1 MGRMKAQERRQHN
14 TKGIRVGS
22 VLFICSYGLLQK
34 YQCYV
39 TVPDSVFSMECLSNG
54 APFDRIVW
62 MTAENV
68 VNVYLT

>member
-1 MGRMKAQERRQHN
+1 M
-14 TKGIRVGS
+14 KGIRVGS

-39 TVPDSVFSMECLSNG
+39 TVPDTVFSMECLSNG
-54 APFDRIVW
+54 APDVHAYRHVPFNRIVW